1 MKQFWVLPPV
11 LALCVSL
18 AQSASAEI
26 WSAGGLTFSD
36 ERGGFRLI
44 SVTGSGSLLDPIVI
58 VEEMIDIGEV
68 VLVIRGAE
76 KPSAEGT
83 MIRPPSFLS
92 IAVTKIVLNRSGQAW
107 AGFDMELREAL
118 DTPSPYG
125 DGLSFDQLRT
135 FDQPL
140 TSDSFPAWRRMDEPY
155 DRVRFYGAYVDPG
168 ATARF
173 GFYVTDPTPT
183 RVFYLL
189 QQPQYLIARPSTGT
203 ELLALGPER
212 RYPPQ
217 PVLPRTF
224 KAARLSIRRRR
235 ERK

>member
-217 PVLPRTF
+217 PVVPRTF
-224 KAARLSIRRRR
+224 KAAGLSIRRRSNG
-235 ERK
+235 K

>member
-1 MKQFWVLPPV
+1 MKPLWVFPSV

-18 AQSASAEI
+18 VQPVSAEM

-36 ERGGFRLI
+36 ELGGFRLI

-58 VEEMIDIGEV
+58 VEETLEIGQI
-68 VLVIRGAE
+68 VLVIRRGK
-76 KPSAEGT
+76 KPPAEGI

-107 AGFDMELREAL
+107 AGFDMELRETL

-135 FDQPL
+135 FDRPL
-140 TSDSFPAWRRMDEPY
+140 ASDSFAAWRKVDEPY
-155 DRVRFYGAYVDPG
+155 DRVRFYGGYVDPG

-173 GFYVTDPTPT
+173 KFYITDPTTT

-189 QQPQYLIARPSTGT
+189 QQPQYLIAQTAPGAER
-203 ELLALGPER
+203 LAAIVA
-212 RYPPQ
+212 Q
-217 PVLPRTF
+217 
-224 KAARLSIRRRR
+224 
-235 ERK
+235 

>member
-1 MKQFWVLPPV
+1 MKQFSVLPPV

-18 AQSASAEI
+18 AQPASAGI

-36 ERGGFRLI
+36 ELGGFRLI

-68 VLVIRGAE
+68 VLVIRSEE
-76 KPSAEGT
+76 KPSADGAV
-83 MIRPPSFLS
+83 IPPPSFLS

-125 DGLSFDQLRT
+125 DGLSFDQMQT
-135 FDQPL
+135 FGQPL
-140 TSDSFPAWRRMDEPY
+140 ASDSFPAWRRMDEPY
-155 DRVRFYGAYVDPG
+155 DRVRFYGAYVDPE

-189 QQPQYLIARPSTGT
+189 QQPQYLIARPATGA

-212 RYPPQ
+212 RHPP
-217 PVLPRTF
+217 
-224 KAARLSIRRRR
+224 
-235 ERK
+235 

>member
-1 MKQFWVLPPV
+1 MKQFWVLPLV

-18 AQSASAEI
+18 TRPASAEI

-36 ERGGFRLI
+36 ELGGFRLV
-44 SVTGSGSLLDPIVI
+44 SVTGSGSLADPIVI

-68 VLVIRGAE
+68 VLVIRGEE

-92 IAVTKIVLNRSGQAW
+92 IAVTKIVLNLSGQAW

-125 DGLSFDQLRT
+125 DGLSFDQLGT

-140 TSDSFPAWRRMDEPY
+140 VSDSFPVWHKVEEPY
-155 DRVRFYGAYVDPG
+155 DRVRFYGGYVDPG

-173 GFYVTDPTPT
+173 GFYITDPTTTP
-183 RVFYLL
+183 VFYLL
-189 QQPQYLIARPSTGT
+189 QQPQYLIAGPATGA
-203 ELLALGPER
+203 ERLALGPG
-212 RYPPQ
+212 PPYR
-217 PVLPRTF
+217 P
-224 KAARLSIRRRR
+224 
-235 ERK
+235 